1 MLGDKY
7 MVAPMVTKGTHRT
20 VKLPKGEWHDD
31 MGKKFRG
38 PKTIE
43 IEVPLERL
51 PYFERIK

>member
-1 MLGDKY
+1 ML
-7 MVAPMVTKGTHRT
+7 TKGPHRT
-20 VKLPKGEWHDD
+20 VKLPKADWQDD
-31 MGKKFRG
+31 RGKKCRG